1 MLKEITITGNQAD
14 QYKMLVNFKHSG
26 DDSKSYIYFDSY
38 LDVFLA
44 AGVLGYI
51 NDCKGNSD
59 NESNADPITIP
70 QKTLLGSSDAKRLMN
85 LIAILD
91 CKDMDAIEMLRV
103 AFEDDHIST
112 EGKPQK
118 QQIFEEYAAAGIGIL
133 HEKITKDANA
143 REDYLF
149 NLYNFIVE
157 DLGDVVT
164 DNAIIGDIL
173 GM

>member
-1 MLKEITITGNQAD
+1 MLKEITITGKQAD
-14 QYKMLVNFKHSG
+14 QYKRLVNFRHSG
-26 DDSKSYIYFDSY
+26 NDTKSDIYFDTY

-51 NDCKGNSD
+51 NECKGHLD
-59 NESNADPITIP
+59 NETNSDPITIP

-91 CKDMDAIEMLRV
+91 RKELDAIGMLRI

-112 EGKPQK
+112 EGKPKK
-118 QQIFEEYAAAGIGIL
+118 QEIFEEYAAAGIGIL

-149 NLYNFIVE
+149 NLYTFIVE

-164 DNAIIGDIL
+164 DNAIIGDVL
-173 GM
+173 GL